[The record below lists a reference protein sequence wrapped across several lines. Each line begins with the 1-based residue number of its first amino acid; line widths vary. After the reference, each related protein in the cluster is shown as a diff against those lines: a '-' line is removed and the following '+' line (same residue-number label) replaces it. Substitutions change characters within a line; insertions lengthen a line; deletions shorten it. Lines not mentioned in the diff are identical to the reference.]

1 MHLISAY
8 SLGPC
13 RNMPYKC
20 FLCPTKKATL
30 GEDSVKCTNC
40 DARYHH
46 SCGGRGRPD
55 KNGVYYA
62 CCGTLGNTS
71 NVYLDSDN
79 SSRQSNIM
87 SQDYTPEFEELDNN
101 SKILFKLLSEKIDRI
116 DFKLDSTVN
125 KFNKKLLDLDERVEN
140 LELSTPY
147 IMEEVICEMK
157 NRKFRENNIII
168 YNLQDS
174 SNASS
179 TDNAS
184 FIKLFS
190 NINEDIPFSSDNIS
204 VARLGNKFQNNVSRP
219 LKVKLPSL
227 ECVHWIFKHR
237 KVISNV
243 NNIIIANDLTPAQR
257 EFRAKI
263 LRELKERKNKGET
276 DIYMKVVNGMP
287 KIFKGDTQV
296 PDDNQSALER
306 SSQRDIINSV

>member
-1 MHLISAY
+1 
-8 SLGPC
+8 
-13 RNMPYKC
+13 MPFKC
-20 FLCPTKKATL
+20 FLCPSKKATL
-30 GEDSVKCTNC
+30 GEDSDKCTNC

-46 SCGGRGRPD
+46 SCRVRAKPD
-55 KNGVYYA
+55 KNGVYNA

-71 NVYLDSDN
+71 NAYLDSDN
-79 SSRQSNIM
+79 SSRQSS
-87 SQDYTPEFEELDNN
+87 SQFNRTSQNYTPEFEELDNN

-125 KFNKKLLDLDERVEN
+125 KFNKKLLELDERVEN

-174 SNASS
+174 SSASS
-179 TDNAS
+179 TDNAL

-190 NINEDIPFSSDNIS
+190 NISEDIPFSSDNIS
-204 VARLGNKFQNNVSRP
+204 VSRLGNKFQNNVSRP

-227 ECVHWIFKHR
+227 DCVHWIFKHR
-237 KVISNV
+237 KAISNV

-287 KIFKGDTQV
+287 KIFQGDTQV

-306 SSQRDIINSV
+306 SSQRDIRNSL